1 MLCYVIDIGGRG
13 VRRLDLVD
21 RTGWQYHGKK
31 SKLSKNMKLITD
43 SPEHHFLT
51 LLEKIRPDISGWIGM
66 HFALSRRSDHEDLI
80 SNPLHIKNKLIKLR
94 EAAESLASDLEKTGQ
109 DLPDATLYLFSD
121 CDVVF
126 LSRPRDEK
134 HRSVI
139 KNAYQACAQKAG
151 AGLGKLSDLI
161 KDIYDYQKL
170 ADEKLLGARR
180 FAAYE
185 AMSDA
190 NRVASIPLRRQ
201 RRDDA
206 LVMIVE
212 DDRFTAT
219 FAANILNK
227 EYEMILAKTGEDA
240 ITSYIEHAP
249 DIVFLD
255 IHLPGLSGHE
265 TLNALRAVDPDAY
278 IIMLSVDTVK
288 ENVISASQGGAAGFL
303 KKPFSKERMLQIVM
317 KSPFVKDRKRSGF
330 RS

>member
-1 MLCYVIDIGGRG
+1 MAVIRE
-13 VRRLDLVD
+13 
-21 RTGWQYHGKK
+21 
-31 SKLSKNMKLITD
+31 

-51 LLEKIRPDISGWIGM
+51 TLEKIRPDISGWTGM
-66 HFALSRRSDHEDLI
+66 HFSLSRRSDHADLI
-80 SNPLHIKNKLIKLR
+80 SNPAHIKGKLTKLR
-94 EAAESLASDLEKTGQ
+94 ETAESLAADLEKTGQ

-121 CDVVF
+121 CDVIF
-126 LSRPRDEK
+126 LSRPQDEK
-134 HRSVI
+134 HRKII
-139 KNAYQACAQKAG
+139 KNTYQTAAQKAG
-151 AGLGKLSDLI
+151 TGLGRLSELT

-180 FAAYE
+180 HAAYE

-206 LVMIVE
+206 LVMVVE

-219 FAANILNK
+219 FAASILNR
-227 EYEMILAKTGEDA
+227 EYEMVLAKTGEDA
-240 ITSYIEHAP
+240 IVSYIEHAP

-265 TLNALRAVDPDAY
+265 TLNAIRAADPAAHV
-278 IIMLSVDTVK
+278 IMLSVDTVK
-288 ENVISASQGGAAGFL
+288 ENIVNASQGGAAGFL

-317 KSPFVKDRKRSGF
+317 KSPFVKDRKRNGF

>member
-1 MLCYVIDIGGRG
+1 MAVIRE
-13 VRRLDLVD
+13 
-21 RTGWQYHGKK
+21 
-31 SKLSKNMKLITD
+31 

-66 HFALSRRSDHEDLI
+66 HFALSRQSDHADLI
-80 SNPLHIKNKLIKLR
+80 SNPAHIKGKLTKLQEAAGSLIK
-94 EAAESLASDLEKTGQ
+94 DLEKAAQG
-109 DLPDATLYLFSD
+109 LPDSTLYLFSD
-121 CDVVF
+121 CDIV
-126 LSRPRDEK
+126 LLARPQNEK
-134 HRSVI
+134 DRSVV
-139 KNAYQACAQKAG
+139 KNTYQAAAQKAG
-151 AGLGKLSDLI
+151 AGLGKLSELT
-161 KDIYDYQKL
+161 KDIYDCQKL
-170 ADEKLLGARR
+170 ADEKLLGTRR

-185 AMSDA
+185 DMSDA

-240 ITSYIEHAP
+240 IISYIEHAP

-288 ENVISASQGGAAGFL
+288 ENVVSASQGGAAGFL